1 MTPLMLAC
9 DEELA
14 DNMEYLLDL
23 LKIKVNAK
31 KVDDQTALDIAN
43 QNGHFGIVDLI
54 VSVLMNE
61 NEWIRNL

>member
-1 MTPLMLAC
+1 
-9 DEELA
+9 
-14 DNMEYLLDL
+14 MESLLDL
-23 LKIKVNAK
+23 HKIKVNAK
-31 KVDDQTALDIAN
+31 NVDDQTALDIAN

>member
-1 MTPLMLAC
+1 MLVC
-9 DEELA
+9 DEERA
-14 DNMEYLLDL
+14 KSMESLLDL

-31 KVDDQTALDIAN
+31 NVNDQTVLNIAN